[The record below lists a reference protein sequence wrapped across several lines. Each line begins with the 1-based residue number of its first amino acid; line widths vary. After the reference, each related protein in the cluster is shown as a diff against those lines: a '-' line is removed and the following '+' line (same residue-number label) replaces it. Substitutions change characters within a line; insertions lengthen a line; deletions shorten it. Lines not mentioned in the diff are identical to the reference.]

1 MKAQNRVRPS
11 ARPASRLAIFSRG
24 SSPPPPRRG
33 CSGCKATRVGLD
45 ARGGRGKEPPRSI
58 HKVPAQPL
66 ASGSEASSLFL

>member
-11 ARPASRLAIFSRG
+11 ARPASPLAVFSRG
-24 SSPPPPRRG
+24 SSPPPPRRR
-33 CSGCKATRVGLD
+33 CKATRVGLD
-45 ARGGRGKEPPRSI
+45 ARAGWGEAPPRSI